1 MRYNNNDGPLV
12 SIIIPV
18 YNGEDYISLAIQSA
32 LRQTY
37 KNIEIIVVDDGSI
50 DKTSKICKSYGNLIR
65 YIRKE
70 NGGVS
75 SALNVGIE
83 NMNGEYF
90 NWLSHDDIY
99 LPNKVEIEIDFL
111 KKNKLLGTNTI
122 VFSDHGVIDEK
133 GNCKAI
139 EKKFSSLLNTNP
151 IYPLY
156 RSDINGLTLLIP
168 KNAFDNVG
176 LFDCNLKCVQDYQ
189 LWFDMYKYGYNFIHI
204 PYILT
209 FTRVHSKSTTNTSPL
224 VKSEGNNFWI
234 NYTKYFS
241 NKQKIDLE
249 GNIYNY
255 YNYLYNRHARGF
267 YDEFVKYCFKEKKK
281 YEKNE
286 IDNLSKYNICVLIS
300 FHNDIDNLIKSIKSV
315 LNQTFS
321 NFKLLLI
328 NDNSEVDISR
338 IKKIIRKND
347 KIINVSPTDDISNI
361 INLNVTQENCD
372 YICFLEP
379 GSEFRK
385 NKLKNQLT
393 KLLAS
398 NYSISHSAFYDSNNK
413 KSGYSGI
420 LTGLIDVDNNNLN
433 SIDFST
439 IMISKKLFLKYSKK
453 YFYLNDYYNF
463 IKTILKDNRILG
475 IYDDV
480 LSKVPVHKIYKPL
493 PKVDIYKDILNEL
506 NRYKIQL
513 TKEYKISS
521 KIRKFINK
529 VLVRKNK
536 PEYLLSNKQLKSGK
550 IIKIVK
556 KYGKIKNSIF
566 VRSKKK

>member
-1 MRYNNNDGPLV
+1 MESNMKDDFPLV

-37 KNIEIIVVDDGSI
+37 KNIEIIVVDDGSV

-65 YIRKE
+65 YIKKE

-83 NMNGEYF
+83 NMRGTYF

-99 LPNKVEIEIDFL
+99 MPNKVEVEINYL
-111 KKNKLLGTNTI
+111 KEHNLLGTDTI
-122 VFSDHGVIDEK
+122 LFSDHGVIDEK
-133 GNCKAI
+133 GNCTGI
-139 EKKFSSLLNTNP
+139 EKKFSSLLNSNP

-168 KNAFDNVG
+168 KEAFKKVG

-209 FTRVHSKSTTNTSPL
+209 FTRVHSKSVTNTSPL
-224 VKSEGNNFWI
+224 VISEGNIFWI

-241 NKQKIDLE
+241 DKQKADLE
-249 GNIYNY
+249 GNLYNY

-267 YDEFVKYCFKEKKK
+267 YDDFVKYCIKEKKK

-300 FHNDIDNLIKSIKSV
+300 FHDDIDNLIKSIKSV

-328 NDNSEVDISR
+328 NDNSDVDISR
-338 IKKIIRKND
+338 VKKIIRKND
-347 KIINVSPTDDISNI
+347 KIINVPSNDDISNV
-361 INLNVTQENCD
+361 INQNITKENCD

-398 NYSISHSAFYDSNNK
+398 NYDISYGAFNDSNDK
-413 KSGYSGI
+413 KNGYSGI
-420 LTGLIDVDNNNLN
+420 LTGLIDIENNNLN

-453 YFYLNDYYNF
+453 YFYLENYYDF
-463 IKTILKDNRILG
+463 IKSILKDNKILG
-475 IYDDV
+475 IYDEV
-480 LSKVPVHKIYKPL
+480 LSIVPNHKIYKRL
-493 PKVDIYKDILNEL
+493 KNINDYEDIQKEL

-513 TKEYKISS
+513 TKEYMISS
-521 KIRKFINK
+521 KIRKVINR
-529 VLVRKNK
+529 LLFRKSK
-536 PEYLLSNKQLKSGK
+536 PEYLLSYKELKSGK
-550 IIKIVK
+550 IAKYVSKLKITK
-556 KYGKIKNSIF
+556 
-566 VRSKKK
+566 